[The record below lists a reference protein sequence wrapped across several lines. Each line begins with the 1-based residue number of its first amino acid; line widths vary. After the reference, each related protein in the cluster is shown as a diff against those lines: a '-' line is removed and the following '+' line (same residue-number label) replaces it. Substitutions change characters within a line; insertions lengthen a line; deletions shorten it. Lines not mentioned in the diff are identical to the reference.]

1 MVTRCR
7 DYWASCGGRNPA
19 DREAALVGQQIAAR
33 ALSDLAGKL
42 LHTASAGIE
51 GVTLERTHLH
61 L

>member
-1 MVTRCR
+1 M
-7 DYWASCGGRNPA
+7 
-19 DREAALVGQQIAAR
+19 VGQQIAAR

>member
-1 MVTRCR
+1 M
-7 DYWASCGGRNPA
+7 
-19 DREAALVGQQIAAR
+19 VGQQIAAR

-51 GVTLERTHLH
+51 GVTLERTYLH